1 MMLNNMNRRIK
12 VAGAAC
18 LATGMG
24 FALLSSRQMAAEQPV
39 ASLTAITAV
48 GVKQPVRQ
56 PHWFR
61 LPNHRL
67 GLLWRY
73 PVLMHAH
80 RGPDF
85 PWLLPQTYTQIG
97 YAFDSGKGFSVSPHI
112 LEIGPGQFRTGE
124 LATAYVPSSQTSL
137 IFSQRGNIG
146 DFYSVARANVR
157 TLSGTPEAADGL
169 AVAQKDT
176 ALLPFDST
184 SPDWVKAYTAY
195 AASISRDAARDGHKA
210 FLEEEMNRTTG
221 PRPQTGD
228 GIISRERVFCPEDF
242 SRFSATTDQNNTVW
256 LVGTDNYK
264 AGLMWA
270 IPSKDSG
277 KHWGA
282 RVLLGVGNFPTLV
295 ASAKQMTFI
304 YTKMPKYGYQ
314 GVWPDDGPRRGLRL
328 GGYNWP
334 APGSLMQ
341 RRSLDGG
348 RTWKAPQPVLKDNQV
363 IESRAV
369 LASDGRIWLVYVRSD
384 ADPRQE
390 RTSLWLTSS
399 GDGGKSWNLP
409 RALTDG
415 KFLDREPDM
424 IADGGKIR
432 IAFSRAGR
440 GIDTNIWLAEVDPK
454 TW

>member
-1 MMLNNMNRRIK
+1 MNRRIK
-12 VAGAAC
+12 FAGAAC

-73 PVLMHAH
+73 PFLLHTNH
-80 RGPDF
+80 GPHWNYF
-85 PWLLPQTYTQIG
+85 VPERYTQIG
-97 YAFDSGKGFSVSPHI
+97 YAFDTGKGFSVSPHI
-112 LEIGPGQFRTGE
+112 LEIGPSQSETAE

-137 IFSQRGNIG
+137 IFSQRMSNSEL
-146 DFYSVARANVR
+146 YMVARASVR
-157 TLSGTPEAADGL
+157 TLTGTLEGADGL
-169 AVAQKDT
+169 SVAQEDT

-195 AASISRDAARDGHKA
+195 VARIEKDAAASGHRV
-210 FLEEEMNRTTG
+210 FMEEEMNRTTG
-221 PRPQTGD
+221 PRPKAGD
-228 GIISRERVFCPEDF
+228 FYISREQVYSAEDF

-256 LVGTDNYK
+256 LVGNDLYQS
-264 AGLMWA
+264 GLMWA

-314 GVWPDDGPRRGLRL
+314 GVWPDDGDRQGARER

-348 RTWKAPQPVLKDNQV
+348 RTWLAPQPVLKDNQV

-384 ADPRQE
+384 ADPTTE